1 MNYHFINFQKSEMKN
16 MSEKKEELILT
27 LKKMIQKNIVFTP
40 SKKKEKKI

>member
-1 MNYHFINFQKSEMKN
+1 

-40 SKKKEKKI
+40 SKKKKKIKFHSSKNNKNKYN